1 MIIIKVLII
10 EIIFKITTTTTTTI
24 IIITYRCS
32 KLIRSSYK
40 YCFPHCPFSQ
50 KNAF

>member
-10 EIIFKITTTTTTTI
+10 EIIFKITTTTTI